1 MSSQA
6 IKILKP
12 AFLRLY
18 GTVNI
23 VVDAYIVEDFYKT
36 MRYFFRKNRLD
47 ARYKSI
53 QYDKKMYTNL
63 IFSWSVERTLVE
75 DLLEL
80 LKKRFFV
87 WIIDLGTHEII
98 LVAHKSL
105 ETPLIGIDRRG
116 ITINNVIGQYEP
128 AVKKLYGEIED
139 DGN

>member
-1 MSSQA
+1 VSSQA

-36 MRYFFRKNRLD
+36 MRYFFKKNRLD

-53 QYDKKMYTNL
+53 QYDKKMCTNL

-116 ITINNVIGQYEP
+116 ITINNIIGQYEP